1 MNKKALF
8 SGTFDP
14 FTIGHYALIKRALCL
29 VDEIIIAIGIN
40 NEKKTM
46 FSLEERINNIK
57 NIYAEEKRVLVT
69 SYDKLTVDF
78 AKESGVDFI
87 LRGIRNFSDF
97 EYEKNMAEI
106 NSKLSGIETIFLF
119 SKPEYDYISSS
130 LVRELIYFN
139 KDISNL
145 IPNIK

>member
-14 FTIGHYALIKRALCL
+14 FTIGHHALVKRALCFA
-29 VDEIIIAIGIN
+29 DEIVIAIGIN
-40 NEKKTM
+40 AEKKTM
-46 FSLEERINNIK
+46 FSLEERINSIK
-57 NIYAEEKRVLVT
+57 SIYAEEKRIEVL
-69 SYDKLTVDF
+69 SYNSLTIDF

-87 LRGIRNFSDF
+87 LRGIRNINDF
-97 EYEKNMAEI
+97 EYEKNIADI
-106 NSKLSGIETIFLF
+106 NHKLSGIETVFLF
-119 SKPEYDYISSS
+119 SEPKYGYISSS
-130 LVRELIYFN
+130 LVRELIGYK